1 MIRAMIRFFLRRRAA
16 KKLKNRIA
24 RVLTFYKLQRDVLP
38 QEDQDVLL
46 RAIDAARL
54 AIKSRTVALMES
66 AGEQRGEAY
75 GRICPA
81 RPDESLKGLF
91 DTLVVALSVAA
102 CIRALFYQPFKI
114 PTGSMQPTLYGIQS
128 IDIESPEWFDRQPMR
143 FCRWLA
149 TGDAWH
155 SVEAKATG
163 PIILNTRGSARPGY
177 VELFIGGKPHY
188 IPTDAFERKA
198 LRCRVGGDGK
208 PRAVVGDV
216 LWSGRIIS
224 GDFLFVNRWIWNFRH
239 PRRGEVMVFSTNGIE
254 GLQQGTHY
262 IKRMCGLPGEK
273 LTIQAPNLIV
283 DGRTIQS
290 PEIIAEIANKQVC
303 RKGAPNYT
311 GFNPAQSETPYRQ
324 TISKDGGSVELR
336 RDQYYALG
344 DNSFNSYDSRYWG
357 PVPERNLLG
366 PASFV
371 HWPFLSPRW
380 GCIR

>member
-1 MIRAMIRFFLRRRAA
+1 MIRFFLRHRAA
-16 KKLKNRIA
+16 KRLKNRIA
-24 RVLTFYKLQRDVLP
+24 RVRTFYKLQRDVLP
-38 QEDQDVLL
+38 QEDQDALL
-46 RAIDAARL
+46 RAIDTARQ

-66 AGEQRGEAY
+66 AGEQLGETY

-128 IDIESPEWFDRQPMR
+128 VDIESPEWFDRQPMR

-149 TGDAWH
+149 MGDAWH

-177 VELFIGGKPHY
+177 VELFIGGKAHY
-188 IPTDAFERKA
+188 IPSDAFERKA
-198 LRCRVGGDGK
+198 LRCRVGVDGK

-273 LTIQAPNLIV
+273 LTIKTPNLIV
-283 DGRTIQS
+283 DGHTIQS

-303 RKGAPNYT
+303 REGAPNYT

-324 TISKDGGSVELR
+324 TIANDGGSVELH

-380 GCIR
+380 GRIR